1 LGSFSISRQK
11 DKETSGRKIAD
22 LSTRSKDVEPKEVR
36 GIIAGGGTGGH
47 LHPGLAIAREICRRS
62 ENAELLFVTGRRK
75 MELDILNRTGFLQAS
90 IDVEGLKG
98 RGWFK
103 GLRALVKLP
112 LSFFQS
118 FSIIRGFSPN
128 IVIGVGGY
136 SAGPVCVL
144 SRLMGI
150 PSAIHEQNSY
160 PGLTNRILCRVVDK
174 VFISFEESRA
184 HFPGGSLLLTGNPI
198 LEEFLAGNTKS
209 GEKNQIF
216 TILIVGGSQGAH
228 AINRS
233 MVETLKIL
241 KERGKVPGVIHQTGE
256 TDYKEVVEAY
266 RREGVKGEVLPFIE
280 DMGRA
285 YSQADLVIGRAGA
298 ATVSELAALGKPSI
312 LIPYPHAAN
321 RHQETNAQM
330 LVRAGGAEMMLEETL
345 SGQRLAE
352 SLMRYMNDRPALTE
366 MGQRAKKV
374 GRGDAAGIIVDQLM
388 EMIK

>member
-1 LGSFSISRQK
+1 M
-11 DKETSGRKIAD
+11 
-22 LSTRSKDVEPKEVR
+22 EPKEVR

-62 ENAELLFVTGRRK
+62 EKAELLFVTGRRK

-144 SRLMGI
+144 ARLMGI

-160 PGLTNRILCRVVDK
+160 PGLTNRLLCRVVDR

-198 LEEFLAGNTKS
+198 REEFLAGETTS
-209 GEKNQIF
+209 GERNKTF
-216 TILIVGGSQGAH
+216 TILILGGSQGAR

-233 MVETLKIL
+233 VVATLKIL
-241 KERGKVPGVIHQTGE
+241 KERGKAPGVIHQTGE

-266 RREGVKGEVLPFIE
+266 GREGVKGEILPFIE

-285 YSQADLVIGRAGA
+285 YSHADLVISRAGA
-298 ATVSELAALGKPSI
+298 TTVSELAALGKPSI

-330 LVRAGGAEMMLEETL
+330 LVRAGGAEMMLQNTL
-345 SGQRLAE
+345 SGERLAAA
-352 SLMRYMNDRPALTE
+352 LMRYMDDRSVLKE
-366 MGQRAKKV
+366 MGQKALKL
-374 GRGDAAGIIVDQLM
+374 GRGDAARVIVDQLK
-388 EMIK
+388 EMIGE